1 MADKFPRR
9 AGGVNPLVTRRLYAR
24 FERIPGVTDSPD
36 NKPTTENS
44 VPDHSDGPGAEFID
58 QFVSTQR
65 RVYLF
70 ILAQVGNPDLA
81 EEVLQNT
88 NVVIWSK
95 WNKFE
100 PGTNYIAWVYR
111 IASFEVMKYRQKN
124 KRSKVYFDDEFIKTV
139 AKSVEQISDK
149 SEARRLALSKCI
161 DKLKPIDRALIQQRY
176 EPGVNGKSLAQKLGR
191 PVNSVYQS
199 LGRIRRVLLECVERE
214 LAAVT
219 R

>member
-1 MADKFPRR
+1 MADSHQ
-9 AGGVNPLVTRRLYAR
+9 N
-24 FERIPGVTDSPD
+24 
-36 NKPTTENS
+36 NS
-44 VPDHSDGPGAEFID
+44 SSQVPEGNDVDGPDTEFID
-58 QFVSTQR
+58 QFVTTQR

-70 ILAQVGNPDLA
+70 LLAQLGNPDIA

-95 WNKFE
+95 WKNFE

-124 KRSKVYFDDEFIKTV
+124 KRSKVYFDDDFIRTV
-139 AKSVEQISDK
+139 SKSVEDICEK
-149 SEARRLALSKCI
+149 SEARRVALAKCI
-161 DKLKPIDRALIQQRY
+161 DKLKPADRELIQQRY
-176 EPGVNGKSLAQKLGR
+176 EPGVNGKSLAKKLGR

-199 LGRIRRVLLECVERE
+199 LGRIRRTLLECVERQ

>member
-1 MADKFPRR
+1 M
-9 AGGVNPLVTRRLYAR
+9 
-24 FERIPGVTDSPD
+24 TDSSD
-36 NKPTTENS
+36 NKSTTKNT
-44 VPDHSDGPGAEFID
+44 VPDHLDGPGADFID
-58 QFVSTQR
+58 QFVATQR

-95 WNKFE
+95 WKKFE

-139 AKSVEQISDK
+139 AKSVEQISEK
-149 SEARRLALSKCI
+149 SEARRLALAKCI
-161 DKLKPIDRALIQQRY
+161 DKLKSADRALIQQRY
-176 EPGVNGKSLAQKLGR
+176 EPGVNGKSLAEKLGR

>member
-1 MADKFPRR
+1 M
-9 AGGVNPLVTRRLYAR
+9 
-24 FERIPGVTDSPD
+24 TDSSD
-36 NKPTTENS
+36 KNSTTEDS
-44 VPDHSDGPGAEFID
+44 ASGHSDGPGAEFID
-58 QFVSTQR
+58 QFVATQR

-124 KRSKVYFDDEFIKTV
+124 KRSKIHFDDEFIKTV
-139 AKSVEQISDK
+139 ATSVEQISEK

-161 DKLKPIDRALIQQRY
+161 DKLKSADRALIQQRY
-176 EPGVNGKSLAQKLGR
+176 EPGVNGKSLAEKLGR